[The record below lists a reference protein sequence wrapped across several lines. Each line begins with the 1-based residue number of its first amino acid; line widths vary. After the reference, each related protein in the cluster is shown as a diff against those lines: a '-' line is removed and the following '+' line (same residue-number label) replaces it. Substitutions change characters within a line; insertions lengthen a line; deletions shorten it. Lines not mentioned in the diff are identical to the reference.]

1 MHTQTFKLLQLTGQ
15 LLIGNYNSI
24 KLGLAD
30 HLLCQ
35 ESPQAGKI
43 SGWQDPGSC
52 VGAVEEKTGNSCA
65 FSAEE
70 GERKNCNRL
79 KTHSI
84 GLHPT
89 RALRRKAQQDQ
100 KEGGSDQTRNREV
113 EWVLLPGMSV
123 KQSLMIPVGRGK
135 ACGAGWLQQCGSK
148 KVNCLK
154 SVRFECNIQA
164 WLYHGSAKLP
174 ARHDG
179 LLSVHR
185 ITE

>member
-70 GERKNCNRL
+70 GERKNCNHL

-123 KQSLMIPVGRGK
+123 KQSLMIPVGRG
-135 ACGAGWLQQCGSK
+135 ASNQWGWLTAAMWIQEGQLLKVCKVWMQHSGMAVPWQCQIA
-148 KVNCLK
+148 C
-154 SVRFECNIQA
+154 QA
-164 WLYHGSAKLP
+164 WWSP
-174 ARHDG
+174 I
-179 LLSVHR
+179 SS
-185 ITE
+185 

>member
-1 MHTQTFKLLQLTGQ
+1 MEFRQQQNSQDIGYSQIYLLTGRPSFSAAEISGLTLVHVTSGMHTQTFKLLQLTGQ

-70 GERKNCNRL
+70 GERKNCNHL
-79 KTHSI
+79 KTHFV

-100 KEGGSDQTRNREV
+100 KEGGSDQTRHHEV
-113 EWVLLPGMSV
+113 E
-123 KQSLMIPVGRGK
+123 
-135 ACGAGWLQQCGSK
+135 
-148 KVNCLK
+148 
-154 SVRFECNIQA
+154 
-164 WLYHGSAKLP
+164 
-174 ARHDG
+174 
-179 LLSVHR
+179 
-185 ITE
+185 